1 MLTEDRQQGLIDERA
16 LTTPR
21 YPSDTY
27 HSTQWEADI
36 DTTKVIATCARQAEL
51 TLGHR
56 ATLGGDLDGLDTA
69 DIACR
74 QRASAHHSLGRTRED
89 DLTTEAACLRPH
101 IDDMV
106 CLKHHILVMLD
117 DDDGI
122 PQITEL
128 LQRMDEAHI
137 VSLVEA
143 NARLIEDIEYL
154 DQLGTDLRRQANTLA
169 LAP

>member
-27 HSTQWEADI
+27 HGTQREGDI
-36 DTTKVIATCARQAEL
+36 DTTEVIATCACQAEL

-74 QRASAHHSLGRTRED
+74 QRASAHHRLGRTRED
-89 DLTTEAACLRPH
+89 DLATEAACLRPH

-143 NARLIEDIEYL
+143 YARLIEDIEHL
-154 DQLGTDLRRQANTLA
+154 DKLSTYLRRQTDTLA

>member
-1 MLTEDRQQGLIDERA
+1 
-16 LTTPR
+16 
-21 YPSDTY
+21 
-27 HSTQWEADI
+27 
-36 DTTKVIATCARQAEL
+36 
-51 TLGHR
+51 
-56 ATLGGDLDGLDTA
+56 
-69 DIACR
+69 
-74 QRASAHHSLGRTRED
+74 
-89 DLTTEAACLRPH
+89 
-101 IDDMV
+101 
-106 CLKHHILVMLD
+106 MLD